1 MTERTLRKLLEK
13 HGYTYVQETEAA
25 TTGTLGV
32 YVGDTNIVIYA
43 VRGKKRIRL
52 GVKDLILRTSNNS
65 FKKNEVYK
73 KL

>member
-13 HGYTYVQETEAA
+13 HGYTYAQETEAA

-43 VRGKKRIRL
+43 VKGKKRIRL